1 MTQRSNSR
9 DMAVRDFLGGVDEQ
23 NPRCILDERCT
34 IIDNPAAESDAPSP
48 VPAGAAE
55 NSNA

>member
-1 MTQRSNSR
+1 MTQRSNSGDTAAR
-9 DMAVRDFLGGVDEQ
+9 DLSGGVDER
-23 NPRCILDERCT
+23 NPRRISDEST